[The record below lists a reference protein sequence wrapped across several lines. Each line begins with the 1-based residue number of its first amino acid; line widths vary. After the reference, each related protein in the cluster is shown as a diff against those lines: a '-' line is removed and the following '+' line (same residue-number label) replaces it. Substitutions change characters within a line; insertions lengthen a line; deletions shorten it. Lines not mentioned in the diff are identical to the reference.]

1 MYALVEIKGKQY
13 KAEKGSVL
21 KIDKINEV
29 KGESVDFAS
38 VLMLRDEGAVK
49 VGSPYVDGAKVTAT
63 VEDHGKDKKIVVYKF
78 KKRKNY
84 RRKQG
89 HRQQYTL
96 VRVED
101 IVGA

>member
-13 KAEKGSVL
+13 KAEKGSML
-21 KIDKINEV
+21 KIDRVTEV
-29 KGESVDFAS
+29 KGESINFDNI
-38 VLMLRDEGAVK
+38 LMLRDEKDVK
-49 VGSPYVDGAKVTAT
+49 VGTPYVDGAKITVT
-63 VEDHGKDKKIVVYKF
+63 VEEHGKDKKVIINKF

-101 IVGA
+101 IVST

>member
-13 KAEKGSVL
+13 KAEKGNTL
-21 KIDKINEV
+21 KVDKLEGV
-29 KGESVDFAS
+29 KGDTVEFDT
-38 VLMLRDEGAVK
+38 VLMVHNDDGVK
-49 VGSPYVDGAKVTAT
+49 VGTPYVDGAKVSSI
-63 VEDHGKDKKIVVYKF
+63 VEEHGRDKKVVVYKY

-89 HRQQYTL
+89 HRQAFTMIK
-96 VRVED
+96 VED

>member
-13 KAEKGSVL
+13 KAEKGSL
-21 KIDKINEV
+21 LRIDRLTEV
-29 KGESVDFAS
+29 KGESVDFDS
-38 VLMLRDEGAVK
+38 VLMVRDEGKVAV
-49 VGSPYVDGAKVTAT
+49 GTPYVDGAKVTAT
-63 VEDHGKDKKIVVYKF
+63 VEEHIRDQKVTVRKF
-78 KKRKNY
+78 KRRKNY
-84 RRKQG
+84 RRKLG